1 MRASSSAIVAG
12 AAALVAAS
20 SSTLAANVDHVWN
33 VGWVND
39 VNPDGLQPRRAIGV
53 NGTWPPP
60 IINVNSTDVL
70 RVTVNNAF
78 DDGTGTALHS
88 HGMFFNNTGYWD
100 GAVGITQ
107 CPIPAGQSITY
118 EPLNSPSGSAGRKEQ
133 WGTFWTHGHYAG
145 QYVDG
150 LRTPAIIHN
159 ANEVHAYDD
168 DYTIILADWYHDEH
182 DYLLKNE
189 FINVKNP
196 TGAEPVPKAAQVY
209 FAHTSNATSASYLAG
224 FNENATL
231 PFVPGKTYRL
241 RLINMSALS
250 MYHFWI
256 EGHDM
261 RIIEADGVDT
271 EESPVDVITISVAQR
286 YSILITARSDTSK
299 NWPIHA
305 NLDPDMYD
313 VVPDDLQLN
322 VTATLSYAS
331 GQELGS
337 ERPTLD
343 EYKYFD
349 DTVLVPSAVEGM
361 SKADASHDL
370 HVSFNTYS
378 DGKPYA
384 SFNNISFINPNTPSL
399 STLTSMGSLS
409 ADAAVYGPNTG
420 ATIFNHMDMVQVTI
434 YNWDAGTHPFHLH
447 GHNFQVVH
455 KAIDVTSDDPALN
468 PPFNE
473 TQVNPMRRDT
483 ITIHSTGSATIR
495 FRADNPG
502 AWFLHC
508 HIEWHMNQGLSTLLL
523 EAPLQAQ
530 QTLSTPAVFGQQ
542 CQSQGISPTGNA
554 AGFNSTTDFEGL
566 QAEPTYLVTGW
577 TPKAVG
583 ALTGCIITALCGI
596 AAVVAYG
603 YTEQESSDEQQEEE
617 DK

>member
-1 MRASSSAIVAG
+1 
-12 AAALVAAS
+12 
-20 SSTLAANVDHVWN
+20 
-33 VGWVND
+33 
-39 VNPDGLQPRRAIGV
+39 
-53 NGTWPPP
+53 
-60 IINVNSTDVL
+60 
-70 RVTVNNAF
+70 
-78 DDGTGTALHS
+78 
-88 HGMFFNNTGYWD
+88 
-100 GAVGITQ
+100 
-107 CPIPAGQSITY
+107 
-118 EPLNSPSGSAGRKEQ
+118 
-133 WGTFWTHGHYAG
+133 
-145 QYVDG
+145 
-150 LRTPAIIHN
+150 
-159 ANEVHAYDD
+159 
-168 DYTIILADWYHDEH
+168 
-182 DYLLKNE
+182 
-189 FINVKNP
+189 
-196 TGAEPVPKAAQVY
+196 
-209 FAHTSNATSASYLAG
+209 
-224 FNENATL
+224 
-231 PFVPGKTYRL
+231 
-241 RLINMSALS
+241 MSALS

-271 EESPVDVITISVAQR
+271 EELPVDVITISVAQR
-286 YSILITARSDTSK
+286 YSILITARPDTSK

-331 GQELGS
+331 GQEMGS

-530 QTLSTPAVFGQQ
+530 QTLSTPVVFGQQ

-554 AGFNSTTDFEGL
+554 AGLNSTTDFEGL

-596 AAVVAYG
+596 AAVIAYG
-603 YTEQESSDEQQEEE
+603 YTEQEGSDEQQEAE